1 MTDTEGQAREA
12 LKAQG
17 FKAPGPKLIQHVMDA
32 IARDEEGMPAGER
45 HHGFDPAELRTDTPE
60 LGDLAGAPGATEMS
74 YAIADV
80 LTKALRYV
88 NDDPADS

>member
-1 MTDTEGQAREA
+1 MTDSKDQAQEA

-17 FKAPGPKLIQHVMDA
+17 FTAPGPKLIQRVMDA

-45 HHGFDPAELRTDTPE
+45 FHRFDPAELLADTPE
-60 LGDLAGAPGATEMS
+60 LGDLANAPD
-74 YAIADV
+74 AIADV

-88 NDDPADS
+88 NDDTADS

>member
-1 MTDTEGQAREA
+1 
-12 LKAQG
+12 
-17 FKAPGPKLIQHVMDA
+17 
-32 IARDEEGMPAGER
+32 MPAGER

-88 NDDPADS
+88 NDDTADS